1 MAPKIK
7 KIKSGVRVRI
17 EKTTLIP
24 GKENINNNN
33 NDTDSNNNNTDS
45 NNNNG
50 ELNLHIIK
58 QEDGNIKED
67 KKVENVNN
75 QIWLV
80 GDLVWSKIPGHCWW
94 PSMVSYDPCDA
105 IYFTKSKNG
114 RDAVKYHV
122 QFFGDKS
129 LRGWVS
135 KGNMIR
141 FQGTFYFY
149 HQGGFSIFT
158 IFLVCRLEMFLTCS

>member
-1 MAPKIK
+1 MGPKVK
-7 KIKSGVRVRI
+7 VKSGVKVRV
-17 EKTTLIP
+17 EKVIVAATCKKD
-24 GKENINNNN
+24 KEYALDNNNN
-33 NDTDSNNNNTDS
+33 NEIVDRKHESINI
-45 NNNNG
+45 
-50 ELNLHIIK
+50 NLSSIK
-58 QEDGNIKED
+58 KENVSIKED
-67 KKVENVNN
+67 DKGEN

-141 FQGTFYFY
+141 FQGKFHFFIYIYISKYF
-149 HQGGFSIFT
+149 FFISLKKPT
-158 IFLVCRLEMFLTCS
+158 ILVLS

>member
-17 EKTTLIP
+17 EKTTLIT
-24 GKENINNNN
+24 GKENNINNNN
-33 NDTDSNNNNTDS
+33 NIEPDKNNNNF
-45 NNNNG
+45 
-50 ELNLHIIK
+50 HIIK
-58 QEDGNIKED
+58 QEDINIKDD
-67 KKVENVNN
+67 KKLENVSN

-141 FQGTFYFY
+141 FQGTTFNYIY
-149 HQGGFSIFT
+149 HQLYIT
-158 IFLVCRLEMFLTCS
+158 IFINFLFIL

>member
-1 MAPKIK
+1 MGPKIK
-7 KIKSGVRVRI
+7 KVKSGVKVRV
-17 EKTTLIP
+17 EKTVKD
-24 GKENINNNN
+24 KENDLDCNNNN
-33 NDTDSNNNNTDS
+33 SNNEIVNNKNDLMEVS
-45 NNNNG
+45 PV
-50 ELNLHIIK
+50 K
-58 QEDGNIKED
+58 QENMDSKFEAS
-67 KKVENVNN
+67 

-114 RDAVKYHV
+114 KDAAKYHV

-135 KGNMIR
+135 KGNMIK
-141 FQGTFYFY
+141 FQGE
-149 HQGGFSIFT
+149 
-158 IFLVCRLEMFLTCS
+158 R